1 MTSIQPAKIRPD
13 FLQELLGRRSGKAK
27 CPSHGSYLIGA
38 CVPCAEHAR
47 EESREFASKSSDWTE
62 NARQE
67 CDKLFPLNFKS
78 ATVTDLAI
86 AAWVRGFIAGSR
98 RSLFINGLVGRGK
111 SWQAFGALRESVTQ
125 KNRITWIAQG
135 EPEILQSM
143 RPHPDVDSEAV
154 LTQYRKVGVLL
165 IDDLGTSKGS
175 EWVEQALYRL
185 VNYRYENAL
194 PTIFTSNVEPEEM
207 VAKIGDRL
215 TSRIAGMCDRVSIKG
230 ADRRRVSA

>member
-1 MTSIQPAKIRPD
+1 MTSIQPAKIRPN
-13 FLQELLGRRSGKAK
+13 FLEELLGRRSGKAK
-27 CPSHGSYLIGA
+27 CPSHSAYLIGS
-38 CVPCAEHAR
+38 CVPCNERAR
-47 EESREFASKSSDWTE
+47 EESREFAVNNSDWTDKASE
-62 NARQE
+62 E
-67 CDKLFPLNFKS
+67 CDKLFPLNFKT
-78 ATVTDLAI
+78 ATVTDPVVAT
-86 AAWVRGFIAGSR
+86 WVRGFMAGSR

-125 KNRITWIAQG
+125 KKRITWIAQG

-143 RPHPDVDSEAV
+143 RPHPDVDSESV
-154 LTQYRKVGVLL
+154 LTRYRKVGLLL

-175 EWVEQALYRL
+175 EWVEQMLYRL

-230 ADRRRVSA
+230 VDRRRPRS